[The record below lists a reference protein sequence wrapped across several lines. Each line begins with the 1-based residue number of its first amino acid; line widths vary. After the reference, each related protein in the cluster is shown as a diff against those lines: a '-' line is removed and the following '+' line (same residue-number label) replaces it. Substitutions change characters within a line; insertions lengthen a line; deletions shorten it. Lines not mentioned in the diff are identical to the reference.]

1 MIEYLRNYLNSETIN
16 YYEKAEIILSIF
28 FSIFDFIIIVLTLT
42 MFYSNNKDITN
53 LCYQLIGIFFV
64 DIIIRLYY
72 IYLLQTNNSIV
83 FLKEIILCIFRAD
96 LFYLTLSLF
105 IQVSKVLKIKE
116 KIDIVLPCTLY
127 VLCFF
132 CYDKIISFNPITVNS
147 VTISFGGLILL
158 TQSIFCII
166 FLYYVL
172 DMVTPSINSMAKIIA
187 QGHKTW
193 NQVHKFISGAP
204 LSILLLFIIHYL
216 IKIFILFFDSPM
228 ILLYGTIA
236 TNIFKNGAKYFV
248 LFSCEIILYAISDLV
263 NQETTKKKDSEEVQ
277 AMNA

>member
-16 YYEKAEIILSIF
+16 DYKKAEIILSIF

-42 MFYSNNKDITN
+42 VFYSNNKDITN

-132 CYDKIISFNPITVNS
+132 SYDKIISFNPITVNS

-228 ILLYGTIA
+228 ILFYGTIA

>member
-16 YYEKAEIILSIF
+16 DYEKAEIILSIF

-42 MFYSNNKDITN
+42 MFYSNYKDITN

-132 CYDKIISFNPITVNS
+132 SYDKIISFNPITVNS
-147 VTISFGGLILL
+147 VTISFGSLILL

-172 DMVTPSINSMAKIIA
+172 DMVTPSINSMVKIIA
-187 QGHKTW
+187 EGHKTW

-263 NQETTKKKDSEEVQ
+263 NQETTKKYYSEEVQ
-277 AMNA
+277 VMNA

>member
-16 YYEKAEIILSIF
+16 DYKKAEIILSIF

-147 VTISFGGLILL
+147 VTISFGSLILL

-204 LSILLLFIIHYL
+204 LSIMLLFIIHYL

-263 NQETTKKKDSEEVQ
+263 NQETTKKYYSEEVQ
-277 AMNA
+277 VMNA

>member
-16 YYEKAEIILSIF
+16 YYEKAEIILSVF

-96 LFYLTLSLF
+96 LFYLTLSLL

-132 CYDKIISFNPITVNS
+132 SYDKIISFNPITVNS
-147 VTISFGGLILL
+147 VTISFGSLILL

-187 QGHKTW
+187 QGHKTL
-193 NQVHKFISGAP
+193 NQLHKFISGAP

>member
-42 MFYSNNKDITN
+42 VFYSNNKDITN

>member
-16 YYEKAEIILSIF
+16 DYKKAEIILSIF

-42 MFYSNNKDITN
+42 VFYSNNKDITN

-132 CYDKIISFNPITVNS
+132 SYDKIISFNPITVNS
-147 VTISFGGLILL
+147 VTISFGSLILL

-228 ILLYGTIA
+228 ILFYGTIA

>member
-42 MFYSNNKDITN
+42 VFYSNNKDITN

-204 LSILLLFIIHYL
+204 LSIMLLFIIHYL

>member
-16 YYEKAEIILSIF
+16 DYEKAEIILNIF

-132 CYDKIISFNPITVNS
+132 SYDKIISFNPITVNS
-147 VTISFGGLILL
+147 VTISFGSLILL

-187 QGHKTW
+187 QGYKTW

-204 LSILLLFIIHYL
+204 LSIMLLFIIHYL

>member
-16 YYEKAEIILSIF
+16 DYKKAEIILSIF

-42 MFYSNNKDITN
+42 VFYSNNKDITN

-127 VLCFF
+127 ALCFF
-132 CYDKIISFNPITVNS
+132 SYDKIISFNPITVNS
-147 VTISFGGLILL
+147 ITISFGSLILL

-248 LFSCEIILYAISDLV
+248 LFSCEIILYAISDFV

>member
-132 CYDKIISFNPITVNS
+132 SYDKIISFNPITVNS

-263 NQETTKKKDSEEVQ
+263 NQETTKKKGF
-277 AMNA
+277 

>member
-16 YYEKAEIILSIF
+16 YYEKAEIILSVF